1 MIATGKQ
8 NIYNRIILI
17 GGAVNITANLL
28 LIPKLYSMGAT
39 IGSIISEAIICIL
52 LMSYVSNKKLLEI
65 KPIFA
70 SSVKCFAS
78 SLVMFA
84 MLLLIKH
91 FYADKIA
98 NLFYLIV
105 TIIIAAIIYAVGL
118 LELKDVLVADVLNS
132 FLDKFRLK
140 KSNK

>member
-1 MIATGKQ
+1 MHFIDV
-8 NIYNRIILI
+8 I
-17 GGAVNITANLL
+17 
-28 LIPKLYSMGAT
+28 
-39 IGSIISEAIICIL
+39 
-52 LMSYVSNKKLLEI
+52 
-65 KPIFA
+65 
-70 SSVKCFAS
+70 CFAS